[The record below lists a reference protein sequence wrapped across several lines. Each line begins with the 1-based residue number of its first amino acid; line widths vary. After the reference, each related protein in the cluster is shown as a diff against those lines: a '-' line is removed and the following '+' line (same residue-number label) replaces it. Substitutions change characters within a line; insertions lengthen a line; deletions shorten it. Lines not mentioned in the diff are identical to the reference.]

1 MHAFV
6 TLHSFLAFCLRLSC
20 QLQKMFLVNV
30 WIWLSKASCSAKTYL
45 YLLQI
50 PLCTGTDTRAFNPKK
65 IIQSNPQI
73 LLTGSQSPSVF
84 WFLESLALFIH
95 ATNQTLEV
103 RTPTFQNQFLIL
115 SVAKG
120 SGLQYLS
127 HSTTS
132 FACWTPRHED
142 DTSKSLCIKHIQW
155 SHKMKLSARIY
166 IQVSTLLMSLILLEK
181 DSFQFIDFHLDS
193 LIYVI
198 NLSSL

>member
-1 MHAFV
+1 M
-6 TLHSFLAFCLRLSC
+6 TLTLQGQLLCKDLSVSTANPTLYWHWYQSLQPKENNSKQSTDFTNRKSISQCFLISWEFS
-20 QLQKMFLVNV
+20 
-30 WIWLSKASCSAKTYL
+30 
-45 YLLQI
+45 
-50 PLCTGTDTRAFNPKK
+50 
-65 IIQSNPQI
+65 
-73 LLTGSQSPSVF
+73 
-84 WFLESLALFIH
+84 FIH

-127 HSTTS
+127 HFTTS

-166 IQVSTLLMSLILLEK
+166 IQVSTLLTSLTLLEK
-181 DSFQFIDFHLDS
+181 DSFQFIDSHLDS